1 MKKSRSLLLLLIAA
15 ACVFAAFASPAI
27 RGSGSKVY
35 EVRPQ
40 INIPDFQL
48 YPPNTTAS
56 DEKLSAVITDLETI
70 SEKLDSIDSK
80 LVQLSDRLAKIEN
93 AIFQNKTQKAVS
105 DNTAAI
111 QSACGGIDQNQIKP
125 VLPAKK

>member
-1 MKKSRSLLLLLIAA
+1 MKKSRPLLLLLIAA
-15 ACVFAAFASPAI
+15 ACTFAALASPAI

-40 INIPDFQL
+40 INIPEYQL
-48 YPPNTTAS
+48 YPSNTTAS
-56 DEKLSAVITDLETI
+56 DEKLSAVFTELETI

-80 LVQLSDRLAKIEN
+80 LAKLSDRLEKIEN
-93 AIFQNKTQKAVS
+93 VVLPNKAQKAVS
-105 DNTAAI
+105 GNTAA
-111 QSACGGIDQNQIKP
+111 IDQNQIKP